1 MKRKCLREEMRQESE
16 AHERADR
23 VKQDAVVLPESDLN
37 PTIYEIAKRFKLSSK
52 GAYAL
57 VEAAEK
63 ALAKEGNSADSP

>member
-1 MKRKCLREEMRQESE
+1 MQQVSE
-16 AHERADR
+16 ADRMADR
-23 VKQDAVVLPESDLN
+23 VKQDIVLPACDLR
-37 PTIYEIAKRFKLSSK
+37 PTIYKIAKRFKLSSK

>member
-1 MKRKCLREEMRQESE
+1 MEEEMQQESE
-16 AHERADR
+16 AHARVDR
-23 VKQDAVVLPESDLN
+23 VKQDDSVLPESNLN
-37 PTIYEIAKRFKLSSK
+37 PTIYQIAKRFKLSSK

>member
-57 VEAAEK
+57 AEAAKK
-63 ALAKEGNSADSP
+63 ALAKEGNSVGSP